1 MSIARAVDSVAH
13 DKHNMLWQVVADCG
27 CNVLLMSDW
36 LTGPE
41 VSQKEYKSRVA
52 ARRAKVTPQ
61 REKPHISEEDRP
73 VCFACVHIPHTI
85 QGHTDI
91 DTYNIYIYI
100 VTLTHIYTQIATP
113 THCIQLLTVHY
124 L

>member
-1 MSIARAVDSVAH
+1 
-13 DKHNMLWQVVADCG
+13 MLWQVVADCG

-61 REKPHISEEDRP
+61 REKPDVREDRP
-73 VCFACVHIPHTI
+73 VALLAFISHI
-85 QGHTDI
+85 QSK
-91 DTYNIYIYI
+91 DTE
-100 VTLTHIYTQIATP
+100 T
-113 THCIQLLTVHY
+113 
-124 L
+124 